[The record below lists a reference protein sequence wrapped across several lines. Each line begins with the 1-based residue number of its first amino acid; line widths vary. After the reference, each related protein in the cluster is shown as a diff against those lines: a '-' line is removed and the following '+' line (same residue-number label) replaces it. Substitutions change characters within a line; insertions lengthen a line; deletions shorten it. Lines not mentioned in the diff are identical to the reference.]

1 MRGYVWHGM
10 HFFFLHLL
18 ICVYVCNVKG
28 AETSRIRHIV
38 GCLCVCLCVL
48 SAMAGCTLKCA
59 LADRVF
65 LKDEQASVRV
75 RQDGT
80 LGSVE
85 RYHSSQNMAMSSFRS
100 VCVCKCF

>member
-1 MRGYVWHGM
+1 V
-10 HFFFLHLL
+10 
-18 ICVYVCNVKG
+18 
-28 AETSRIRHIV
+28 
-38 GCLCVCLCVL
+38 CVCVCVL
-48 SAMAGCTLKCA
+48 RAMAGCTLKCA

-85 RYHSSQNMAMSSFRS
+85 GYHSSQNMAMSSFQI
-100 VCVCKCF
+100 CVRV

>member
-1 MRGYVWHGM
+1 MWDV
-10 HFFFLHLL
+10 
-18 ICVYVCNVKG
+18 
-28 AETSRIRHIV
+28 
-38 GCLCVCLCVL
+38 CVCVL
-48 SAMAGCTLKCA
+48 RAMAGCTLKCA

-85 RYHSSQNMAMSSFRS
+85 GYHSSQNMAMSSFQI
-100 VCVCKCF
+100 CVRV